1 MIFRK
6 ILFSTLLST
15 ACFFCCAQTRQVDS
29 LLKIVDFAAADSDRL
44 NALTGL
50 GSFYISNNTGK
61 AVEYFE
67 KSIAIAKKIND
78 QKKLGRLYILNG
90 FSYRIKADFDKSLE
104 NYLNATRVYEKENFS
119 NKLSAAYISVADV
132 YSDIKNVKKATEYY
146 DKAEV
151 VIVNQKDSFELS
163 HLYFAKGILFG
174 NQKEDALSMQYFQ
187 KAYQIGK
194 NLKSDMVVT
203 NTLSAIGTNYKNS
216 GNIAA
221 ALKCYDTVK
230 LIYEK
235 NGQNSADLMASL
247 YINYGEAY
255 REAKDFINAK
265 KAFEKSIEY
274 ATDAGLTDI
283 AMSNYKN
290 LASLYGANK
299 DYAKQVYYLQKHYDI
314 KDSIYTS
321 DTKNKLTELEADYN
335 IEKKNIEIVKKEGEV
350 QQQKN
355 QRNIFIIIALGAG
368 LLLTALAIF
377 YGRIKK
383 KNEILYDNNI
393 LINNQKDELQ
403 KLNGV
408 KDRLFSIISHDL
420 RNPIVTLRSYLTLS
434 ENKTISD
441 VQKLEYK
448 NQTVQAVAQTTDML
462 DNLLVWANMQI
473 KDTRATITQLD
484 VEDVVLD
491 ALDNVQAQATQK
503 NISIHKNLVAQT
515 ILADKNILNIALRNI
530 LTNAIKYSHQNSNIF
545 IDATEKDN
553 SVMLSVRD
561 EGIGM
566 SATQIQALHSNEN
579 ESTKGT
585 AGEKGSGLGI
595 FLIKELLQKI
605 NGELLME
612 SEQGKGST
620 FSIQLAA
627 LNS

>member
-1 MIFRK
+1 MMFRK
-6 ILFSTLLST
+6 TLSAALLLT
-15 ACFFCCAQTRQVDS
+15 ASIYCSAQTRQVDS
-29 LLKIVDFAAADSDRL
+29 LLKIVDVAAADSDRL

-50 GSFYISNNTGK
+50 GSFYMSNNTGK

-104 NYLNATRVYEKENFS
+104 NYLKATRVYEKENFS

-151 VIVNQKDSFELS
+151 VIVKQKDSFELS

-174 NQKEDALSMQYFQ
+174 NQKEGALSMQYFQ
-187 KAYQIGK
+187 NAYQIGK
-194 NLKSDMVVT
+194 NLNSDMVVT
-203 NTLSAIGTNYKNS
+203 NTLSAIGTNYKNR

-235 NGQNSADLMASL
+235 NGQNSADIMASL

-255 REAKDFINAK
+255 REAKDFNNAK

-274 ATDAGLTDI
+274 ATGAGLTDI
-283 AMSNYKN
+283 VMSNYKN
-290 LASLYGANK
+290 LALLYGANK

-314 KDSIYTS
+314 KDGIYTS
-321 DTKNKLTELEADYN
+321 DSKIKLTELEADYN
-335 IEKKNIEIVKKEGEV
+335 IEKKNIEIVKKDAEV

-355 QRNIFIIIALGAG
+355 QRNLFIMLAFAAAMILIALA
-368 LLLTALAIF
+368 TF
-377 YGRIKK
+377 NGRIKK
-383 KNEILYDNNI
+383 KNAILFDNNI
-393 LINNQKDELQ
+393 VINKQKDELL

-420 RNPIVTLRSYLTLS
+420 RNPMVTLRSYLTLS
-434 ENKTISD
+434 ENKNISD
-441 VQKLEYK
+441 EQKLEYK

-462 DNLLVWANMQI
+462 DNLLAWANMQI

-503 NISIHKNLVAQT
+503 NISIHKNLIAQT
-515 ILADKNILNIALRNI
+515 IPADKNILNIALCNV
-530 LTNAIKYSHQNSNIF
+530 LTNAIKYSHKNGSIF
-545 IDATEKDN
+545 IDASEKNN
-553 SVMLSVRD
+553 SVLLSVRD
-561 EGIGM
+561 EGVGM

-579 ESTKGT
+579 ESSKGT

-605 NGELLME
+605 NGELLVE

-620 FSIQLAA
+620 FSIKLAA